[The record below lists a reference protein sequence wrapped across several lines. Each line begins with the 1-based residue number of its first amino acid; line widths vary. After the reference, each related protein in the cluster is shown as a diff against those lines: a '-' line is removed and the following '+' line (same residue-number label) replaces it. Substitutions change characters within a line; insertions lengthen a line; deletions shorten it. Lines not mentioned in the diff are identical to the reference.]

1 MFKNEIS
8 KQQHLS
14 PFLSFSFWSVTMIQ
28 MWQEIK
34 EEKRE
39 HKYWEAKTTQLCLSV
54 LE

>member
-1 MFKNEIS
+1 
-8 KQQHLS
+8 
-14 PFLSFSFWSVTMIQ
+14 MIQ

-54 LE
+54 LEWKHKKCGPVFWSPSAQLRNIN